1 MNKFWTSAALV
12 AGMMMSG
19 CGGARQPAS
28 GETYISLELSGGHL
42 TETLVFEGTV
52 EKTPYLFD
60 KSTSILAMGVNLKA
74 SNADAVLEQFTV
86 SLETGK
92 SGPFD
97 ADDGDLDIVFDF
109 PSVPASYSLR
119 PIGGT
124 GGVVLDRG
132 NDDRATITIHFDA
145 SPTQM
150 DGRDKVYR
158 LEGVIDSRN

>member
-1 MNKFWTSAALV
+1 MYKFWTSAALV
-12 AGMMMSG
+12 VAMMTGGCSAGNE
-19 CGGARQPAS
+19 PAS
-28 GETYISLELSGGHL
+28 GETFISLKLSGGHL

-60 KSTSILAMGVNLKA
+60 DSTSMLAMGVDLKA

-86 SLETGK
+86 SLDTGK

-97 ADDGDLDIVFDF
+97 ADDGDLDLVFSF
-109 PSVPASYSLR
+109 PSLESSYSLR

-132 NDDRATITIHFDA
+132 DDDRATITIHFDA

-150 DGRDKVYR
+150 DARDQVFR
-158 LEGVIDSRN
+158 LEGVIDARK